1 MLEDGARRPPSYLE
15 GASVSI
21 KIILAIIYYYIAFYY
36 GSDYVPNVASV
47 IISVPVVLVVF
58 VILLVVFI
66 VFVILLVVL
75 AMLVILL
82 VVLAM
87 LVTLLVVLAMLVIL
101 LVVFVVSVVVI
112 PVVLGVTAVFRI
124 FHVDV
129 VNIFSVAP
137 TYRTVEVIRFAETSP
152 LTGRENVS

>member
-1 MLEDGARRPPSYLE
+1 M
-15 GASVSI
+15 
-21 KIILAIIYYYIAFYY
+21 
-36 GSDYVPNVASV
+36 PNVASV
-47 IISVPVVLVVF
+47 IISVPVVLVAF

-66 VFVILLVVL
+66 VFVILLVVF
-75 AMLVILL
+75 AMFVI
-82 VVLAM
+82 
-87 LVTLLVVLAMLVIL
+87 LLVVLAMLVIL

-112 PVVLGVTAVFRI
+112 PVVLGVAAVFWI

>member
-66 VFVILLVVL
+66 VFVILLVVF
-75 AMLVILL
+75 AMFVI
-82 VVLAM
+82 
-87 LVTLLVVLAMLVIL
+87 LLVVLAMLVIL

>member
-1 MLEDGARRPPSYLE
+1 M
-15 GASVSI
+15 
-21 KIILAIIYYYIAFYY
+21 AFYY

-58 VILLVVFI
+58 IML
-66 VFVILLVVL
+66 VILLVVL

-101 LVVFVVSVVVI
+101 LVVFTMSVVVT
-112 PVVLGVTAVFRI
+112 PVVLGVTAVFRV
-124 FHVDV
+124 FYVDV
-129 VNIFSVAP
+129 VNIFSVVP
-137 TYRTVEVIRFAETSP
+137 TYRTVEVIQFAVSSP

>member
-1 MLEDGARRPPSYLE
+1 M
-15 GASVSI
+15 
-21 KIILAIIYYYIAFYY
+21 AFYY
-36 GSDYVPNVASV
+36 GSDYVPAVASV
-47 IISVPVVLVVF
+47 VISISVVF
-58 VILLVVFI
+58 VVLMVFI
-66 VFVILLVVL
+66 
-75 AMLVILL
+75 MLVILL

-101 LVVFVVSVVVI
+101 LVVFTMSVVVT
-112 PVVLGVTAVFRI
+112 PVVLGVTAVFRV
-124 FHVDV
+124 FYVDV

>member
-1 MLEDGARRPPSYLE
+1 M
-15 GASVSI
+15 
-21 KIILAIIYYYIAFYY
+21 AFYY
-36 GSDYVPNVASV
+36 GSDYVPAVASV
-47 IISVPVVLVVF
+47 VISIPVVF
-58 VILLVVFI
+58 VMLMVLAMLVTF
-66 VFVILLVVL
+66 LVVL

-82 VVLAM
+82 VVFAM
-87 LVTLLVVLAMLVIL
+87 FVTL

-137 TYRTVEVIRFAETSP
+137 TYRTVEVIRFAVSSP

>member
-1 MLEDGARRPPSYLE
+1 M
-15 GASVSI
+15 
-21 KIILAIIYYYIAFYY
+21 
-36 GSDYVPNVASV
+36 PNVASV

-66 VFVILLVVL
+66 VFVILLVVF
-75 AMLVILL
+75 AMFVI
-82 VVLAM
+82 
-87 LVTLLVVLAMLVIL
+87 LLVVLAMLVIL

-112 PVVLGVTAVFRI
+112 PVVLGVAAVFRI

>member
-1 MLEDGARRPPSYLE
+1 MFL
-15 GASVSI
+15 
-21 KIILAIIYYYIAFYY
+21 IIYYIAFYY

-58 VILLVVFI
+58 I
-66 VFVILLVVL
+66 
-75 AMLVILL
+75 MLVILL

-87 LVTLLVVLAMLVIL
+87 FVIL
-101 LVVFVVSVVVI
+101 LVVFTMFVILLMVFVVSVVVI
-112 PVVLGVTAVFRI
+112 PVVFGMTAVLRVFY
-124 FHVDV
+124 VDV

>member
-1 MLEDGARRPPSYLE
+1 MFL
-15 GASVSI
+15 
-21 KIILAIIYYYIAFYY
+21 IIYYIAFYY
-36 GSDYVPNVASV
+36 GSDYAPTVASV

-58 VILLVVFI
+58 V
-66 VFVILLVVL
+66 
-75 AMLVILL
+75 MLVILL
-82 VVLAM
+82 VVLTMFVILLVVFAM
-87 LVTLLVVLAMLVIL
+87 FVILLVVLAMLVIL

-112 PVVLGVTAVFRI
+112 PVVLGVAAVFRI

>member
-1 MLEDGARRPPSYLE
+1 MFL
-15 GASVSI
+15 
-21 KIILAIIYYYIAFYY
+21 IIYYIAFYY
-36 GSDYVPNVASV
+36 GSDYAPTVASV
-47 IISVPVVLVVF
+47 VISVPVVLVVF
-58 VILLVVFI
+58 IM
-66 VFVILLVVL
+66 FVILLVVL

-87 LVTLLVVLAMLVIL
+87 LVTLLVV
-101 LVVFVVSVVVI
+101 FVVSVVVT
-112 PVVLGVTAVFRI
+112 PVVLGVTAVFRV

-129 VNIFSVAP
+129 MNIFSVVP

>member
-87 LVTLLVVLAMLVIL
+87 LVIL

-129 VNIFSVAP
+129 VNIFSVVP

>member
-58 VILLVVFI
+58 I
-66 VFVILLVVL
+66 
-75 AMLVILL
+75 MLVILL

-87 LVTLLVVLAMLVIL
+87 LVILLVVLAMLVIL

>member
-58 VILLVVFI
+58 IMF
-66 VFVILLVVL
+66 
-75 AMLVILL
+75 VILL

>member
-1 MLEDGARRPPSYLE
+1 MLENGARRPPSYLE

-58 VILLVVFI
+58 IM
-66 VFVILLVVL
+66 FVILLVVL

-82 VVLAM
+82 VVFTM
-87 LVTLLVVLAMLVIL
+87 
-101 LVVFVVSVVVI
+101 SVVVT
-112 PVVLGVTAVFRI
+112 PVVLGVTAVFRV
-124 FHVDV
+124 FYVDV
-129 VNIFSVAP
+129 VNIFSVVP
-137 TYRTVEVIRFAETSP
+137 TYRTVEVIQFAVSSP

>member
-66 VFVILLVVL
+66 VFVILLVVF
-75 AMLVILL
+75 AMFVI
-82 VVLAM
+82 
-87 LVTLLVVLAMLVIL
+87 LLVVLAMLVIL

-152 LTGRENVS
+152 LTGREHVF

>member
-1 MLEDGARRPPSYLE
+1 M
-15 GASVSI
+15 
-21 KIILAIIYYYIAFYY
+21 AFYY

-58 VILLVVFI
+58 IML
-66 VFVILLVVL
+66 VILLVVL

-112 PVVLGVTAVFRI
+112 PMVLGVTAVFRV

-129 VNIFSVAP
+129 VNIFSVVP

-152 LTGRENVS
+152 LTGREHVF